1 MNNEQ
6 RTVSTFLIW
15 AAFTLMVIFGNL
27 DNFLV
32 VGIIALAAT
41 VSTAAIWESVGKEK
55 GAREVSEKTKR
66 NARERLSR
74 LFDQMDDEEMVELDV
89 LLSQR
94 GNSIGYDERRGV

>member
-6 RTVSTFLIW
+6 RTISTFLIW

-41 VSTAAIWESVGKEK
+41 VSTAAVWDSVAKEK
-55 GAREVSEKTKR
+55 SAREVSEKTKR

-74 LFDQMDDEEMVELDV
+74 LLDQMDDEEMVELDV